1 MFLEDVQKLKMM
13 HWVSNASKTSKHL
26 PGLAVDIIDTKVG
39 YNIKYNSDMLFVET
53 WSSYVKNIMHIG
65 EEILFEQI
73 QKIGGIHGIFKIQDI
88 NIFNTIYQ

>member
-1 MFLEDVQKLKMM
+1 M

-53 WSSYVKNIMHIG
+53 WSSYVKNIMPIG
-65 EEILFEQI
+65 DEILFE
-73 QKIGGIHGIFKIQDI
+73 
-88 NIFNTIYQ
+88 

>member
-1 MFLEDVQKLKMM
+1 MVGVLKLFLEDVQKLKMM

-53 WSSYVKNIMHIG
+53 WSSYVKNIMPIG
-65 EEILFEQI
+65 DEILFE
-73 QKIGGIHGIFKIQDI
+73 
-88 NIFNTIYQ
+88 